1 MIHILI
7 CDDDPDFVLDLH
19 KKLEKQYGHR
29 KPCIEITDIC
39 DPAKITRQ
47 DAQKAD
53 IIFLD
58 VDMGK
63 ISGIDLARKIRM
75 VRKDAVLIYVSNY
88 LQYAPS
94 GYEVNAFRYIEK
106 SDLKNKLPVYF
117 EQALVVCLKEKVCI
131 SVICEKTEIE
141 IPVSSF
147 VYAEVYQK
155 THSLLLHLNQ
165 YKQDTLI
172 TNMTISSLEKKASE
186 LGFLRIH
193 KSYLVNMSFIKSIS
207 STITVLKTGEE
218 LPTSARGYQNIK
230 SIWLEWKGNQ

>member
-1 MIHILI
+1 M
-7 CDDDPDFVLDLH
+7 
-19 KKLEKQYGHR
+19 
-29 KPCIEITDIC
+29 
-39 DPAKITRQ
+39 
-47 DAQKAD
+47 
-53 IIFLD
+53 
-58 VDMGK
+58 
-63 ISGIDLARKIRM
+63 
-75 VRKDAVLIYVSNY
+75 
-88 LQYAPS
+88 
-94 GYEVNAFRYIEK
+94 
-106 SDLKNKLPVYF
+106 
-117 EQALVVCLKEKVCI
+117 CLKEKACI